1 MFRIAM
7 VAIFWGAII
16 MLKGLYSIK
25 FMGIPLSPIVGAAVS
40 LLNVVM
46 PEPFSMGVSDW
57 NTANLFERLMPVAVC
72 CTLIFLTTFIYQS
85 YAVAFLNSVLV
96 GMIVPHLGKI
106 IDER

>member
-1 MFRIAM
+1 MIRIAII
-7 VAIFWGAII
+7 ALFWGALIF
-16 MLKGLYSIK
+16 LKGLYSVK
-25 FMGIPLSPIVGAAVS
+25 FAGIPLSPIVGAVVS

-57 NTANLFERLMPVAVC
+57 NTANLFERLMPVVVC

-85 YAVAFLNSVLV
+85 YAVAFLNSFLV
-96 GMIVPHLGKI
+96 GMIIPHIGKI